1 MSGYIVNGV
10 GFNVRP
16 RKASGNTI
24 INSISNSSCT
34 TVHEVPAETIDSQ
47 LLFEKRLQQQSN
59 SRSTLQGGTKLVDI
73 KPKALK
79 WEVCSFSPG
88 KTFDA
93 VRYIKD
99 RFGRLFVRGHQ

>member
-73 KPKALK
+73 S
-79 WEVCSFSPG
+79 SFSPG